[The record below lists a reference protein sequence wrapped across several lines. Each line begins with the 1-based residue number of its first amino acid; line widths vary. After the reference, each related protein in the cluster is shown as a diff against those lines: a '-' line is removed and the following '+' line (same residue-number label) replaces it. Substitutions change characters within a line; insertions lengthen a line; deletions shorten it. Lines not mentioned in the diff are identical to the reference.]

1 MEISERTD
9 EEESLIG
16 DAAFMN
22 LARIMTH
29 DVVSVTPGTSLKE
42 VARIL
47 VERRIAGV
55 PVCDAG
61 GRVLGIVSEGDILWK
76 ETGLSDHPDGLIAR
90 VLNLA
95 DGDDKRIGA
104 LSAGEAMTSPAIVAG
119 PDTSVAQAAKLM
131 IDHRVNRLPVVLDGK
146 LVGIVARS
154 DLVRAFLRTDEA
166 IEQEIAED
174 VLLHTLWIDPDTLE
188 VKVEEGSVTVYG
200 KVDNRS
206 TAELIETYIRRI
218 PGVVNVTAKLKWSV
232 DDLSRRTAFSASH
245 LPTRL

>member
-1 MEISERTD
+1 
-9 EEESLIG
+9 
-16 DAAFMN
+16 MN

-29 DVVSVTPGTSLKE
+29 DVVSVRADASLKE
-42 VARIL
+42 VAKLL
-47 VERRIAGV
+47 VEHRIAGL
-55 PVCDAG
+55 PVCDADG
-61 GRVLGIVSEGDILWK
+61 VVAGIVSEGDILWK
-76 ETGLSDHPDGLIAR
+76 EMGLTEHTDGVIAR
-90 VLNLA
+90 ILNLA

-104 LSAGEAMTSPAIVAG
+104 LTAGEAMTSPAIVAG

-131 IDHRVNRLPVVLDGK
+131 TDHRVNRLPIVLDGK
-146 LVGIVARS
+146 LIGIVARS

-174 VLLHTLWIDPDTLE
+174 VLLHTLWIDPETLGLT
-188 VKVEEGSVTVYG
+188 VEEGSVTVYG

-218 PGVVNVTAKLKWSV
+218 PGVVGVTTKLTWSV